1 MKKMEKTIHQIIRF
15 RYRIETFFVSI
26 EYFASSSVFRHLRE
40 GPNYVLLKCADATFQ
55 CRGTLRLKY
64 KQTKLIRKPCC
75 AENGID
81 GVGIHFVLNRIYLI
95 EW

>member
-1 MKKMEKTIHQIIRF
+1 MPCF
-15 RYRIETFFVSI
+15 RSSCNLETLSDI
-26 EYFASSSVFRHLRE
+26 QNEDIKDRNNEAKELHVFRHLRE